1 MANNINISGIKK
13 TTTITDG
20 DYVLIESPTLGTRLI
35 KKKHLFS
42 NLGDLGIKSLSSIGN
57 TIQISPLS
65 DYNNIEV
72 RTTTS
77 LGSGITLPP
86 TAGSV
91 YSYTENRLSSLSG
104 SVNSSIS
111 NLRTSYNGTNL
122 TLSGIAIIPKINYDT
137 YLSGGTLRVSKGN
150 GYIQRW
156 QSEDGLD
163 VATLDYNGNFFAG
176 TSVASIVYYLKD
188 SGNNTRLTLD
198 GDTDSMLLYN
208 GGLTINSQAGGQ
220 IVSMG
225 IDGDTQVDYT
235 GRVTAALFTSPNIS
249 ALSSNLLSLSSA
261 SLNNNTT
268 RVYGSGT
275 GTSPITKVIA
285 TGQANKTYHIS
296 GKFVTSNSGGGC
308 FTVDALA
315 STNGSS
321 VFTVLHGTTA
331 TKDHPSGGSLSLEVL
346 ENGTSLELYYSGG
359 GTDKYT
365 YFLDIIKV

>member
-20 DYVLIESPTLGTRLI
+20 DYVLIESLTLGTRLI

-42 NLGDLGIKSLSSIGN
+42 NLSDLGIKSLSSIGN
-57 TIQISPLS
+57 TIQISSLS

-72 RTTTS
+72 RTTTN
-77 LGSGITLPP
+77 LGSGVTLPP

-91 YSYTENRLSSLSG
+91 YTYTENRLASLSG
-104 SVNSSIS
+104 SVNTNISS
-111 NLRTSYNGTNL
+111 LRSLYNGTHL
-122 TLSGIAIIPKINYDT
+122 TLSGIAKIPTLTGDT
-137 YLSGGTLRVSKGN
+137 YLSGGTFRISKGN

-156 QSEDGLD
+156 QSSDGVD
-163 VATLDYNGNFFAG
+163 VATLDYAGNFAIG
-176 TSVASIVYYLKD
+176 TVASIVYYLKD
-188 SGNNTRLTLD
+188 SGNNTRMTID

-225 IDGDTQVDYT
+225 IAGDTQVDYT

-249 ALSSNLLSLSSA
+249 ALSANLLSLSSA

-275 GTSPITKVIA
+275 AASPIASTIIS
-285 TGQANKTYHIS
+285 TGEANKFYHIS
-296 GKFVTSNSGGGC
+296 GKYMTSLSACFSVTS
-308 FTVDALA
+308 LA
-315 STNGSS
+315 TTNGSGN
-321 VFTVLHGTTA
+321 FTILHGESA
-331 TKDHPSGGSLSLEVL
+331 SKEFPPGGTLSLTLSAV
-346 ENGTSLELYYSGG
+346 NSSLKLVYQNG
-359 GTDKYT
+359 GTDRYT
-365 YFLDIIKV
+365 YFMDVIKV